1 MMTMDLGRRNAK
13 LSTSFI
19 KPNKQTCEL
28 EKILSCDAAAVNFT
42 LEDGT
47 TPLHASDSWPLGIE
61 LLLKAEADVNKLDR
75 HMRPPISYAVRAKC
89 MPSIRML
96 LANDSMLGECES
108 PVFTMRIEPY
118 EDMDIL
124 KIVSAGVVNRR
135 QRLYELAMSACQ
147 EMQIDIP
154 SYLENSKILD
164 AFAWKVTRLLLDHG
178 VSVQPALL
186 PCLVM
191 ASWSIYHAEYL
202 SREAAEYLYQ
212 AGFKNINEY
221 DDYAYTPFTRM
232 MNLQRKV
239 EFRLDKEG
247 NRRINFDYGWE
258 TACEMSVFLDNEATD
273 HSWIAE
279 SFLRALKVYML
290 ELTHTCFCEKHQST
304 HSTADEIAEIQ
315 EEEASLIEQLENW
328 CRVPRNVPSLRR
340 FPEYFP
346 QNQVETKNGQ
356 VSRAERQKNG

>member
-1 MMTMDLGRRNAK
+1 
-13 LSTSFI
+13 
-19 KPNKQTCEL
+19 
-28 EKILSCDAAAVNFT
+28 
-42 LEDGT
+42 
-47 TPLHASDSWPLGIE
+47 
-61 LLLKAEADVNKLDR
+61 
-75 HMRPPISYAVRAKC
+75 MRPPISYAVRAKC

-212 AGFKNINEY
+212 AGFKNINERLIY
-221 DDYAYTPFTRM
+221 HKLCSNYIHTRSCGSDFVPHILALRRFVVEEVHDNCTCTCSTGGCLLVTRM

-258 TACEMSVFLDNEATD
+258 TACEMSVFWTMRPRIIQSQEMFRAFEGSLSIFLKTKWKPRMDKYLAQNDKKMDE
-273 HSWIAE
+273 E
-279 SFLRALKVYML
+279 SLQKIR
-290 ELTHTCFCEKHQST
+290 
-304 HSTADEIAEIQ
+304 EIGVITE
-315 EEEASLIEQLENW
+315 
-328 CRVPRNVPSLRR
+328 
-340 FPEYFP
+340 
-346 QNQVETKNGQ
+346 
-356 VSRAERQKNG
+356 